1 MATITIKVDERT
13 KAGKTFM
20 ALADTF
26 LKNQEGI
33 EVIKNKP
40 DNSRKRS
47 TRKEIL
53 ELSKKINKGITRR
66 TFEKLGL
73 DYDSYSGQ

>member
-1 MATITIKVDERT
+1 MTIITIKVDERT
-13 KAGKTFM
+13 KAGKTFL

-33 EVIKNKP
+33 EIIREKP
-40 DNSRKRS
+40 VSKQ
-47 TRKEIL
+47 KEIL
-53 ELSKKINKGITRR
+53 ELSKKINKNITKK

-73 DYDSYSGQ
+73 DYVRN

>member
-1 MATITIKVDERT
+1 MTIITIKVDERT
-13 KAGKTFM
+13 KAGKTFL

-33 EVIKNKP
+33 EIIREKP
-40 DNSRKRS
+40 VQ
-47 TRKEIL
+47 KEIL
-53 ELSKKINKGITRR
+53 ELSKKINKNITKK

-73 DYDSYSGQ
+73 DYDSHSR